1 MASHNPEID
10 KTLDQLNKEVS
21 SLSAESSTASA
32 DLSRLKD
39 KDAASRIVPGES
51 LSREESGRLRELQD
65 ELGDA
70 CRGIPSSM
78 TDAKCRELT
87 NLVKLRALSEFVP
100 GEPLTSAESGL
111 IASLPAKIA
120 SLNEERR
127 KKERETERLKD
138 LSTGSTYKMR
148 DVTHETLSF
157 SNVPLVTAHAGE
169 ELAIQVWEN
178 DVFESDL
185 RGNGWVT
192 LTRSVLDDGELRV
205 RMGPHVDYVE
215 LRFRP
220 ALPQD
225 E

>member
-1 MASHNPEID
+1 MQQSRTDGPYIVSVDEVRLGNLGGDHGSGPDVFVQIRRHNPEID

-51 LSREESGRLRELQD
+51 LSREESGRLR
-65 ELGDA
+65 
-70 CRGIPSSM
+70 
-78 TDAKCRELT
+78 
-87 NLVKLRALSEFVP
+87 
-100 GEPLTSAESGL
+100 
-111 IASLPAKIA
+111 
-120 SLNEERR
+120 
-127 KKERETERLKD
+127 
-138 LSTGSTYKMR
+138 
-148 DVTHETLSF
+148 
-157 SNVPLVTAHAGE
+157 
-169 ELAIQVWEN
+169 
-178 DVFESDL
+178 
-185 RGNGWVT
+185 GNGWVT

-205 RMGPHVDYVE
+205 RMEPHVDDVE